1 MIIDQSLVARVVV
14 PRQTESHK
22 GSYGRVLL
30 VGGLYPY
37 GGAIIMAALACVHSG
52 AGLVTVATD
61 RENIAALHSHLPEAM
76 AIAVDDEELLLS
88 QLGMADL
95 ILIGPGLSENSRAAR
110 LFELVLAHVA
120 DHQVLVIDGSALRLL
135 AKRTADVKQLRCP
148 LVLTPHQK
156 EWEALS
162 GLAIDQQYDAANQAA
177 LKHFPRATILV
188 AKSSATKI
196 YHGNQIY
203 RLRVGGPYQ
212 ATGGMGDTLAGMI
225 AGIAVQFPESSLV
238 AKVACATYL
247 HSAIADELA
256 KTAYVVLPTAISYE
270 LPRWL
275 KAISTGQKLG

>member
-1 MIIDQSLVARVVV
+1 MIIDQSFAARVIVE
-14 PRQTESHK
+14 RQADSHK

-61 RENIAALHSHLPEAM
+61 RKNLVALHSHLPEAM

-162 GLAIDQQYDAANQAA
+162 GLALDQQHDAANQAA
-177 LKHFPRATILV
+177 LRRFPRATILV

-196 YHGNQIY
+196 YHEDQIY
-203 RLRVGGPYQ
+203 QLRVGGPYQ

-238 AKVACATYL
+238 DKVACATYL